1 MFQDVEFPSVASHMQ
16 YFDAQFLL
24 HEAFGINHVRINN
37 YKYRQKVFTWRSN
50 GYNCN

>member
-1 MFQDVEFPSVASHMQ
+1 MFKMLA
-16 YFDAQFLL
+16 
-24 HEAFGINHVRINN
+24 EAFGINHVRINN